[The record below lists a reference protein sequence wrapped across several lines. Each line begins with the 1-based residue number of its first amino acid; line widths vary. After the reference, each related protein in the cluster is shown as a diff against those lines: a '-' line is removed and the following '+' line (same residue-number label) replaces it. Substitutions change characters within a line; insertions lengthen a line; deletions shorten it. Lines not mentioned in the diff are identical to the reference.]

1 MKRDWS
7 FPKRI
12 LITLCVAAA
21 VAVYPLMK
29 YGTPEILIGILAGCA
44 ISLLNVIFGYLAMEY
59 AFDKPNKTFMKA
71 VLGGMGIR
79 LLLTL
84 TLILVLIM
92 VYEIHI
98 PGFIG
103 SLLLFYFVFL
113 LFEVLYFNK
122 KISLR
127 K

>member
-21 VAVYPLMK
+21 AAVYPLMK

-71 VLGGMGIR
+71 VLG
-79 LLLTL
+79 
-84 TLILVLIM
+84 
-92 VYEIHI
+92 EW
-98 PGFIG
+98 G
-103 SLLLFYFVFL
+103 SGCC
-113 LFEVLYFNK
+113 
-122 KISLR
+122 SR
-127 K
+127 